1 MHKMLT
7 RFVPRRWFISV
18 SNSNKL
24 LEAPA
29 GKISE
34 VSPLPSPSIS
44 VHNETNNVTNI
55 VTPPAVEVPIAA

>member
-1 MHKMLT
+1 MLI
-7 RFVPRRWFISV
+7 RFIPSRWFISV

-29 GKISE
+29 GKIAE
-34 VSPLPSPSIS
+34 ISPLPSPSIS